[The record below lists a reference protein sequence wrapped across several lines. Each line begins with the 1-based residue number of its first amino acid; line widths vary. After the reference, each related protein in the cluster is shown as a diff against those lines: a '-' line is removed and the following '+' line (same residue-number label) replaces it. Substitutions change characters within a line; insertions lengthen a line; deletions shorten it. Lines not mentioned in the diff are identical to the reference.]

1 MPTIE
6 IARPRGTISNK
17 EFDETAAWFTKSYR
31 GPGNGAPPIDMGD
44 DGNGGGGEGDGSDGD
59 GNNESKT
66 YMDIADFACAVWQFG
81 FYINSRKCLNPEAAY
96 ILRDRSHKALK
107 HFLGANLYA
116 PPKELL
122 KSKRYIKRSDLGNK
136 NDTCIFV
143 DIQLAA
149 PLIVFFLKSEMPPN
163 LIDEMVSHF
172 EKMICGSE
180 LVNSQGL
187 KSKEELCGLGFD
199 YLDNLTRAPCVWLDK
214 IFKDKVASR
223 LPELAL
229 PYRPIRLPPRPWFQ
243 PP

>member
-17 EFDETAAWFTKSYR
+17 GFDETAAWFTKSYR
-31 GPGNGAPPIDMGD
+31 GPGNVGPPIDMGD
-44 DGNGGGGEGDGSDGD
+44 DGGDSGGDDNGDE
-59 GNNESKT
+59 NNENKI

-81 FYINSRKCLNPEAAY
+81 FYVNSRKCLNPEAAY

-116 PPKELL
+116 PPKKLI
-122 KSKRYIKRSDLGNK
+122 KSKGYIKRCDLGK
-136 NDTCIFV
+136 KQEPSIFV
-143 DIQLAA
+143 DFQLAA
-149 PLIVFFLKSEMPPN
+149 PLIVFFLKSGMPPN
-163 LIDEMVSHF
+163 LIDEMISHF
-172 EKMICGSE
+172 EKQICGSE
-180 LVNSQGL
+180 LVNRQGL
-187 KSKEELCGLGFD
+187 ENKEGLCKLGFD

-229 PYRPIRLPPRPWFQ
+229 PYHPIRLPPRPWFQ